1 MMILPCEYGEDGV
14 PVQYSSGRVFT
25 HVRGKELFVGEY
37 RASTVGEVAGLA
49 YLNATVLHWR
59 VGLTAVLSPFEGE
72 GRVSL

>member
-1 MMILPCEYGEDGV
+1 MIIVACEYNEDSV

-25 HVRGKELFVGEY
+25 CIRGEKVFVGEY

-59 VGLTAVLSPFEGE
+59 LGLNAVLSPFMGS